1 MGTVTMASPL
11 SLAVLANYFMED
23 FNEEALSKAA
33 YAPYCWFQNV
43 NIYNMAT
50 KTEKL
55 TSLLDYLHSRHSNIQ
70 FTMDTERERER
81 ERERWLL
88 ADSTTAVQT

>member
-11 SLAVLANYFMED
+11 SLAVVATYFMED
-23 FNEEALSKAA
+23 FNQEALSEAA
-33 YAPYCWFQNV
+33 YAHHCWSQYV

-55 TSLLDYLHSRHSNIQ
+55 TTLLDYLNSRHSNMQ
-70 FTMDTERERER
+70 FRER

-88 ADSTTAVQT
+88 ADSATAVQT